1 MKALRGMLRLVCL
14 ISLASVW
21 EAAPARADV
30 ITQWNEQVFA
40 LGGASRTL
48 AMVHVAMFDAFNAIQ
63 PRYQPYLQ
71 LPPAPVGALPE
82 AAAASAAYGVLV
94 RLLPARVAAS
104 ERNARVIARVAAR
117 RRRQDEWRPVTA
129 TSSRTRCIKADSP
142 TTSSC
147 LGRSTFRQVY
157 LARIKSPPLV
167 PRSRSTRT
175 RRTGFHSRSHR
186 RRSSD
191 PPPRRRSHPG
201 DTLTT

>member
-94 RLLPARVAAS
+94 RLLPAGWRA
-104 ERNARVIARVAAR
+104 ERNTRIVAGVAAR
-117 RRRQDEWRPVTA
+117 GA
-129 TSSRTRCIKADSP
+129 GKTSGVQYGDIVADAMYQSRLADN
-142 TTSSC
+142 
-147 LGRSTFRQVY
+147 
-157 LARIKSPPLV
+157 ILV
-167 PRSRSTRT
+167 PGPIYIST
-175 RRTGFHSRSHR
+175 GL
-186 RRSSD
+186 
-191 PPPRRRSHPG
+191 PG
-201 DTLTT
+201 AYQITSPGPAAAGQHERAELDSIRAHIGVAVPTLRPAGAHIPAIR